1 MPVEPMLSKYL
12 HSRGRK
18 LGIPVSGTFELT
30 PCCNFNCKMCYVHL
44 SRQEQQARGR
54 ELTAQE
60 WISLGR
66 QACDRGMVFL
76 LLTGG
81 EVLIRPD
88 FPEIYQ
94 ALKKMGLIL
103 TVNTNGY
110 LLRGELLELF
120 RQDPP
125 SRVNV
130 TLYGTSNE
138 TYERLCGIGAYETV
152 LENVKAL
159 RASGIEV
166 RLNMSVTGANRADM
180 EAVYAQAKALGAHVQ
195 ATAYMFPPTRVTG
208 QFGGG
213 NRLSAGEAAACELA
227 FLRMQLGEE
236 GFHAYAEK
244 LRDGVTAEPT
254 EDCEGIP
261 GPRMACR
268 AGRTSFWIAW
278 DGTLSPCG
286 LLPKPSCSVLN
297 NGFSAAWDAIRR
309 ETEEIRLPEACGTC
323 TYRHVCHAC
332 AAKCYCETG
341 RFDGKP
347 EYVCELARCQT
358 EQAITCLAQEYGGN
372 KNEDQA

>member
-12 HSRGRK
+12 HSKGRK

-30 PCCNFNCKMCYVHL
+30 PRCNFNCKICYVHL

-125 SRVNV
+125 SRVNI

-138 TYERLCGIGAYETV
+138 TYENLCGIGAYEMV
-152 LENVKAL
+152 LENIKAL
-159 RASGIEV
+159 RASGI
-166 RLNMSVTGANRADM
+166 
-180 EAVYAQAKALGAHVQ
+180 
-195 ATAYMFPPTRVTG
+195 
-208 QFGGG
+208 
-213 NRLSAGEAAACELA
+213 
-227 FLRMQLGEE
+227 
-236 GFHAYAEK
+236 
-244 LRDGVTAEPT
+244 
-254 EDCEGIP
+254 
-261 GPRMACR
+261 
-268 AGRTSFWIAW
+268 
-278 DGTLSPCG
+278 
-286 LLPKPSCSVLN
+286 
-297 NGFSAAWDAIRR
+297 
-309 ETEEIRLPEACGTC
+309 
-323 TYRHVCHAC
+323 
-332 AAKCYCETG
+332 
-341 RFDGKP
+341 
-347 EYVCELARCQT
+347 
-358 EQAITCLAQEYGGN
+358 
-372 KNEDQA
+372 